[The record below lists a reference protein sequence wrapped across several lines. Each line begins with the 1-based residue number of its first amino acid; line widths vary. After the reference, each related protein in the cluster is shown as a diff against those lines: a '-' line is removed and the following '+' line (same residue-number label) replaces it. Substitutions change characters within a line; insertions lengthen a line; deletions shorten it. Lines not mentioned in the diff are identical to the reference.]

1 MSGKLSKK
9 GSSYSTKAYYGT
21 IKPPGTSSSPKNLIK
36 KRTWRR
42 TRIVTRKHEP
52 PIEKVVTVDETN
64 KETESESDDS
74 RDNDYDS
81 IFRSFSYD
89 DKSESKSVLMILI

>member
-1 MSGKLSKK
+1 M
-9 GSSYSTKAYYGT
+9 
-21 IKPPGTSSSPKNLIK
+21 
-36 KRTWRR
+36 
-42 TRIVTRKHEP
+42 
-52 PIEKVVTVDETN
+52 TVDETN